1 MRPTPIA
8 SDKDRIRQLLLNHI
22 VLGRAITW
30 SELAKSKTPLTL
42 TTLGGGQLHFKT
54 RKGID
59 FEDKF
64 DEMTSIADIRLIAKS
79 NLDGVMVNGV
89 KITQKE
95 ANVPRG
101 VILVLEDYLF
111 MDQYHGDIEGSAS
124 QFSSI
129 PMVTSSS
136 DDFPMIELGTH
147 NQQDRYFS
155 SLCHSFFFKKIFF

>member
-1 MRPTPIA
+1 M
-8 SDKDRIRQLLLNHI
+8 
-22 VLGRAITW
+22 
-30 SELAKSKTPLTL
+30 
-42 TTLGGGQLHFKT
+42 
-54 RKGID
+54 
-59 FEDKF
+59 
-64 DEMTSIADIRLIAKS
+64 
-79 NLDGVMVNGV
+79 NGV

-95 ANVPRG
+95 ANVPHG

-155 SLCHSFFFKKIFF
+155 SLCHFFFQIIFKGSY